1 MAETDAE
8 RALQYRSSAQHIRIY
23 AQSVSN
29 GTERETLLGLAREF
43 DSLADEI
50 ERGFKPPKPEKSAVT
65 RLRRKSE

>member
-8 RALQYRSSAQHIRIY
+8 RALRYRNSAEHIRIE

-29 GTERETLLGLAREF
+29 GTERETLFRLAGEF

-50 ERGFKPPKPEKSAVT
+50 ERGSKPPEPEKKAP
-65 RLRRKSE
+65 